1 MSPFVRSLLEIMLVL
16 GVLLGAARW
25 LTGLFGRRAT
35 VFRATTAR
43 HLRLAF
49 WPLLAL
55 GTGLS
60 VLPAVALGG
69 SGSAFEWAL
78 AGVFGVATLLLGGP
92 ALLLHARYYALNAH
106 TALVFEPAAN
116 RLEVF
121 EKGQR
126 RPFER
131 RDLAAVDYVTC
142 RAPHSFRAPYAYLRL
157 RLRNGEEIILTT
169 LLAEL
174 WPLAEFL
181 RSVPGRRAAVAWP
194 WPPGRERGD

>member
-1 MSPFVRSLLEIMLVL
+1 MASFIRSLLEIALVL

-25 LTGLFGRRAT
+25 LTGLLGRRTT
-35 VFRATTAR
+35 VFRATAAR
-43 HLRLAF
+43 QLRLAF

-69 SGSAFEWAL
+69 GGSAFEWAL
-78 AGVFGVATLLLGGP
+78 AGSFGVATLVLGGP
-92 ALLLHARYYALNAH
+92 ALLLHARYYALNAR

-116 RLEVF
+116 RLEVY
-121 EKGQR
+121 EQGQR

-131 RDLAAVDYVTC
+131 RDLVAVDYVTC
-142 RAPHSFRAPYAYLRL
+142 RATHSFRGPYAYLRL
-157 RLRNGEEIILTT
+157 RLLSGEELVLTA

-174 WPLAEFL
+174 GPVAAFL
-181 RSVPGRRAAVAWP
+181 RTVPGPRTAVAWP
-194 WPPGRERGD
+194 WPAGRKPGN

>member
-1 MSPFVRSLLEIMLVL
+1 MASFLRSLLEIMLVL
-16 GVLLGAARW
+16 GVVLGAARG
-25 LTGLFGRRAT
+25 LTGLVGRRTT
-35 VFRATTAR
+35 VFRATAAR
-43 HLRLAF
+43 QLGLAF

-69 SGSAFEWAL
+69 GGGSAFEWGL
-78 AGVFGVATLLLGGP
+78 AASFGAATLVLGGP
-92 ALLLHARYYALNAH
+92 ALLLHGRYYALNAH

-116 RLEVF
+116 RLEVY
-121 EKGQR
+121 ERGQR

-142 RAPHSFRAPYAYLRL
+142 RAPRSFRAPYAYLRL
-157 RLRNGEEIILTT
+157 RLRTGEELILTT

-174 WPLAEFL
+174 RPVAEFL
-181 RSVPGRRAAVAWP
+181 RSVPGRREAVAWP
-194 WPPGRERGD
+194 WPPRQ